1 MKLLLL
7 LALIPVVSSKKQ
19 QGTPHPPPR
28 PGLPTA
34 EKLAASQNQVNPVL
48 ASSNLLDSHD
58 FFVCGSNVPG
68 MNGHYVMQPSEVV
81 ESDPGTPVYFRDDDE
96 EEDSTQVALATDTAT
111 DFRLFRHNGF
121 WMLADV
127 EPWPPVTHFRC
138 DPTKTR
144 VIGLDVAEV
153 CGLGQV
159 TPPRIGYS
167 PADPKLGDFSL
178 TLQRNACPELLQI
191 EASVR
196 NNFSDEL

>member
-7 LALIPVVSSKKQ
+7 LWLIPVVSSRKQ
-19 QGTPHPPPR
+19 RGTPHPPPQ
-28 PGLPTA
+28 PGMPTTD
-34 EKLAASQNQVNPVL
+34 ELAAQQNQVNPVL
-48 ASSNLLDSHD
+48 ATSNLLDSHD

-81 ESDPGTPVYFRDDDE
+81 QSDPNTPVYFREDDE
-96 EEDSTQVALATDTAT
+96 EEDSTQVALADTAT

-138 DPTKTR
+138 DPTKTQ
-144 VIGLDVAEV
+144 VIGLDVTEL
-153 CGLGQV
+153 CEFGQI

-167 PADPKLGDFSL
+167 PANPKLGDFSL
-178 TLQRNACPELLQI
+178 TLQRDACQLQI
-191 EASVR
+191 EAR
-196 NNFSDEL
+196 MNNFSDEL